1 MVVLD
6 VLRAVEIML
15 ILWKSADGS
24 VIVFADGVT
33 LVKLFADTLWLSLSV
48 EQLDYLVITY
58 KDIDKSLTLA
68 SLFSI
73 VFVLKVTE

>member
-6 VLRAVEIML
+6 VLGAVEIIL

-48 EQLDYLVITY
+48 EQIILVIAY
-58 KDIDKSLTLA
+58 KDMDKSLTLA
-68 SLFSI
+68 SLFST